1 MRVAGPGLNHSQ
13 LMEEFDVCM
22 EPPFPAVGGN
32 GGLQGHIARHLLGIY
47 PQACRQLRDYEGLR
61 GKGRKRLQG
70 TTRDPKNMGRRT
82 TRERVATLAANQPAE
97 EPKSVLQYSSGAASS
112 GGGRKRC
119 ATGSHREASTEDLPP
134 SLLQEYG
141 AKDYEGKGGNTSS

>member
-97 EPKSVLQYSSGAASS
+97 EPKSVLQYSSVGERQWNHDS
-112 GGGRKRC
+112 
-119 ATGSHREASTEDLPP
+119 REATPKGDGMDFHHIRASQPEDLHM
-134 SLLQEYG
+134 LLRRQLLH
-141 AKDYEGKGGNTSS
+141 